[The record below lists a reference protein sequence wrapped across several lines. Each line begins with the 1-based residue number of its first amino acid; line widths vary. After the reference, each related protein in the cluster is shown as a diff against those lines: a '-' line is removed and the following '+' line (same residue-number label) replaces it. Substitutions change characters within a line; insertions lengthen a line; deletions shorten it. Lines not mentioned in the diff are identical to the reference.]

1 MYAKSTSCRRD
12 TILFFLNVRPAV
24 FWRYWWNAGG
34 GEHRR
39 AVGHLKG
46 ADEFERE
53 NIGAIGTRGTQVAG
67 NNGGLSEADRFL
79 KLPVRMERKDRN
91 ARSSLRSDRAL
102 FQQFD
107 RMLSTG
113 VSMILLVRSAW
124 INRCVFIT

>member
-1 MYAKSTSCRRD
+1 MYTFYGEWEKSSSAGRLPTRCTQNPRRVD
-12 TILFFLNVRPAV
+12 GILYFFFLNVRPAV

-67 NNGGLSEADRFL
+67 NNGGLSEADR
-79 KLPVRMERKDRN
+79 
-91 ARSSLRSDRAL
+91 
-102 FQQFD
+102 
-107 RMLSTG
+107 
-113 VSMILLVRSAW
+113 
-124 INRCVFIT
+124 C